1 VAPLAFPLWT
11 TRSRGT
17 ARGTVVRVNG
27 PAYAM
32 SDRSASDRTP
42 VRAQLDCPAAWRAD
56 VVAALAAAGVVVDRA
71 APVGVAVSPGR
82 LVSPVVDDWSVASLP
97 HLLLA
102 VHPYAVE
109 VGPWSLP
116 GVGPCARCVA
126 AAVLDAGVPG
136 VPGVLP
142 RPLLAVAAGAAARDL
157 GTWARGEPPHS
168 WLTSWRHDH
177 DPVPTARR
185 WERHP
190 YCGCAWFETA

>member
-1 VAPLAFPLWT
+1 MAPPLAFGLWT
-11 TRSRGT
+11 TPDHGS
-17 ARGTVVRVNG
+17 ARGTVGGVNG
-27 PAYAM
+27 PAYAS
-32 SDRSASDRTP
+32 SDGAP
-42 VRAQLDCPAAWRAD
+42 VRAQLDCPAAWRDA
-56 VVAALAAAGVVVDRA
+56 VVAALAAAGVVVDGA

-97 HLLLA
+97 HLLVA
-102 VHPYAVE
+102 VQPYAVE

-126 AAVLDAGVPG
+126 AAVLDAGAPARPVDP
-136 VPGVLP
+136 P
-142 RPLLAVAAGAAARDL
+142 RPLLALAAGAAARDL
-157 GTWARGEPPHS
+157 GAWARGEPPHS

-177 DPVPTARR
+177 DPLPTARR

>member
-1 VAPLAFPLWT
+1 MAPPLAFPLWT
-11 TRSRGT
+11 TRSPGT

-27 PAYAM
+27 
-32 SDRSASDRTP
+32 RTP
-42 VRAQLDCPAAWRAD
+42 LRAQLDCPAPWRTE
-56 VVAALAAAGVVVDRA
+56 VVATLTAAGVVVDDG
-71 APVGVAVSPGR
+71 APVGVAVGPGR
-82 LVSPVVDDWSVASLP
+82 TVSSAVDDWSVASLP

-116 GVGPCARCVA
+116 GVGPCARCVEA
-126 AAVLDAGVPG
+126 SVLDAGERALPG
-136 VPGVLP
+136 ALP
-142 RPLLAVAAGAAARDL
+142 RALLALAAGSAARDL
-157 GTWARGEPPHS
+157 DAWARSEPPHS